1 MKKIS
6 NLLMMAVLTVGM
18 GLTSCEDILGH
29 WEKPTPVT
37 PTPVTPTP
45 GGGSSTTVP
54 VTSITLNETT
64 LSLLVGETFQLEATV
79 VPDDATDADVNW
91 NSADADVSIATI
103 DGAGIIT
110 AVAAGTTAF
119 VVKAGDKTA
128 TCTVTVANPDKYIS
142 VASNKKVQFAK
153 GNLQATYDG
162 SEWTWGFATNQWD
175 YIGNAAGNN
184 SINGNGTVSAN
195 GTVDLFGWVG
205 ESNTTWT
212 GAAQYGISNNNNNP
226 TTANDY
232 GNSTSDKLSS
242 DWGKTIDPG
251 TTWRTL
257 SADEWKYLLNTRRAM
272 KIGTKDNARYVRAK
286 VHGIKGLIIFPNQ
299 IVWIETT
306 MGDAPTT
313 CNTGNDNYTYV
324 PTNAQWTVLEA
335 AGCVFLPA
343 AGWRDGSSV
352 NNDGTLGRYWSSSTM
367 DAYGNPA
374 QVMVFNSLGTSVS
387 GNVRYQGCSVRLVR
401 DVTP

>member
-1 MKKIS
+1 MKKIT
-6 NLLMMAVLTVGM
+6 NLVMMALLTVGM

-54 VTSITLNETT
+54 VTSVTLNETA

-142 VASNKKVQFAK
+142 VASDKKVKFAT

-175 YIGNAAGNN
+175 FIGNAAGNT
-184 SINGNGTVSAN
+184 SINGNGTVSASN
-195 GTVDLFGWVG
+195 VTVDLFGWVG
-205 ESNTTWT
+205 ASNTTWT
-212 GAAQYGISNNNNNP
+212 GAAMYGISNSD
-226 TTANDY
+226 TESDY
-232 GNSTSDKLSS
+232 GTSDTEALKS
-242 DWGKTIDPG
+242 DWGTNMG
-251 TTWRTL
+251 TGWRTL
-257 SADEWKYLLNTRRAM
+257 SADEWKYLLNTRSAM
-272 KIGTKDNARYVRAK
+272 KIGTKDNARYVRAT
-286 VHGIKGLIIFPNQ
+286 VHEKTGLIIFPNQ

-313 CNTGNDNYTYV
+313 CNNATDNFTYAPNDD
-324 PTNAQWTVLEA
+324 QWTVLEA

-343 AGWRDGSSV
+343 AGGRR
-352 NNDGTLGRYWSSSTM
+352 GTTVSNVGARGYYWSSSATAG
-367 DAYGNPA
+367 DSNGAR
-374 QVMVFNSLGTSVS
+374 VMVFNSYGTSVS
-387 GNVRYQGCSVRLVR
+387 GNFRFDASSVRLVQ
-401 DVTP
+401 DVTTP

>member
-1 MKKIS
+1 MKKIT
-6 NLLMMAVLTVGM
+6 NLVMMALLTVGM

-128 TCTVTVANPDKYIS
+128 TCTVTVADPDKYIS
-142 VASNKKVQFAK
+142 VASDKKVKFAT

-175 YIGNAAGNN
+175 YIGNAAGNT
-184 SINGNGTVSAN
+184 SINGNGTVSASN
-195 GTVDLFGWVG
+195 VTVDLFGWVG
-205 ESNTTWT
+205 ASNTTWT
-212 GAAQYGISNNNNNP
+212 GAAMYGISNL
-226 TTANDY
+226 TTESHY
-232 GNSTSDKLSS
+232 GTSDTEALKS
-242 DWGKTIDPG
+242 DWGTNMG
-251 TTWRTL
+251 TGWRTL
-257 SADEWKYLLNTRRAM
+257 SADEWKYLLNTRSAM
-272 KIGTKDNARYVRAK
+272 KIGTKDNARYVRAT

-313 CNTGNDNYTYV
+313 CNNATDNYTYA
-324 PTNAQWTVLEA
+324 PTDAQWTVLEA
-335 AGCVFLPA
+335 AGCVFLPG
-343 AGWRDGSSV
+343 AGNRYSNGVFNVQTWS
-352 NNDGTLGRYWSSSTM
+352 RYWSSSATAGSS
-367 DAYGNPA
+367 DYA
-374 QVMVFNSLGTSVS
+374 QVMVFNPSTTAVA
-387 GNVRYQGCSVRLVR
+387 NAYRYEGSSVRLVR
-401 DVTP
+401 DVTTP